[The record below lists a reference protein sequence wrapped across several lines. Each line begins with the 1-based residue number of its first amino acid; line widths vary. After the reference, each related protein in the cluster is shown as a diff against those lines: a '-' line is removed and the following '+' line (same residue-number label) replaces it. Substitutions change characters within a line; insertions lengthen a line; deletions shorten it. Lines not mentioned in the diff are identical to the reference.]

1 MLKRKLVDLA
11 IGILAVAAAAVLGLM
26 DQAAPNGL

>member
-11 IGILAVAAAAVLGLM
+11 IGVVAVALAGILGLLTI
-26 DQAAPNGL
+26 GLR

>member
-11 IGILAVAAAAVLGLM
+11 IGILAVAAAAILGLLTR
-26 DQAAPNGL
+26 GLR

>member
-11 IGILAVAAAAVLGLM
+11 IGVIAVALAAVLGLLT
-26 DQAAPNGL
+26 AHPH

>member
-11 IGILAVAAAAVLGLM
+11 IGVIAVAAAAVLGLLT
-26 DQAAPNGL
+26 AHPH

>member
-11 IGILAVAAAAVLGLM
+11 IGVLAVAAAGILGWLT
-26 DQAAPNGL
+26 AGLR

>member
-11 IGILAVAAAAVLGLM
+11 IGVVAVAAAAILGLLTR
-26 DQAAPNGL
+26 GLR

>member
-11 IGILAVAAAAVLGLM
+11 IGVLAVALAGILGWVAM
-26 DQAAPNGL
+26 SGR